1 MKQNGEDKK
10 AHTADSVM
18 GMREIPKNFNI
29 YIAKKKKGHR
39 KVVSAETQ
47 CNKVQWKQVY
57 KINHNDNDKTVT
69 FFR

>member
-29 YIAKKKKGHR
+29 SQKKKATEKLYQQKHNAT
-39 KVVSAETQ
+39 K
-47 CNKVQWKQVY
+47 CNGNKFTK
-57 KINHNDNDKTVT
+57 
-69 FFR
+69 